1 VSERPDTERIGASIS
16 AAAQTVRAP
25 HGLRERIEAEGRG
38 AQPRRSPLVRV
49 LVPAAGVAAV
59 AAAVIAVLVVGGGPP
74 TIAETA
80 EATLRAPTEPA
91 PATDPRDDQLVQA
104 SIGGIQF
111 PNYTWWEKDW
121 RTVGARRD
129 ELSGR
134 NALTVTYRGRDGRLG
149 YTVVD
154 GEALEVPADARR
166 LEVKG
171 KRLATF
177 RSDGATVLT
186 WRERGHT
193 CVLASRDLG
202 VDRLVAFAA
211 WG

>member
-1 VSERPDTERIGASIS
+1 MSEHRDTERIGAAIS

-25 HGLRERIEAEGRG
+25 DGLRERIEAERRG
-38 AQPRRSPLVRV
+38 AQARGSPLVRL

-59 AAAVIAVLVVGGGPP
+59 AAAVIAVVVLGAGPP

-91 PATDPRDDQLVQA
+91 PATDPRNDQLVRA

-111 PNYTWWEKDW
+111 PNYTWWDKDW
-121 RTVGARRD
+121 RAVGARRE

-134 NALTVTYRGRDGRLG
+134 DALTVTYRGRGGRIG

-154 GEALEVPADARR
+154 GKALEVPAHARR

-171 KRLATF
+171 KRLAAF

-186 WRERGHT
+186 WRERGRT